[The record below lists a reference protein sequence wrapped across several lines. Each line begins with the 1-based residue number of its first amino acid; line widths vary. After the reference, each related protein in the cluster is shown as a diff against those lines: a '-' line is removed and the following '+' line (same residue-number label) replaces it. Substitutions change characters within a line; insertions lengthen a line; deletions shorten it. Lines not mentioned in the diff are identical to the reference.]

1 MFDNPN
7 HFLFSQMRFIGIGFI
22 FFFLATQFS
31 IEKLRSLTLPLVLLA
46 TLLCFFTFLPF
57 VGKEL
62 NGAKRWFGFGNV
74 MFQPSEILKI
84 IIPLF
89 VANLIDKRS
98 DEIRVFSRVA
108 VPCVIVTTLLCGI
121 VILQNDFS
129 TALFLFCLTLLMLFI
144 AGVPVSFFVGM
155 LLVMVPIVF
164 LVIFSKEH
172 RVLRLL
178 SFVIPD
184 FDPSGAS
191 YQAEASLR
199 AIGSGGFFG
208 KGLGMGIRKISSI
221 PMVQSDFVFSA
232 WVEEMGFLGV
242 ALYFVVLGG
251 FAWRGY
257 IISIKGENL
266 FNRLF
271 VFGLISAIVFQSLMN
286 LGVVVKA
293 FPVTGITLPFFSA
306 GGSSC
311 LISMMACG
319 FVINASHSK

>member
-1 MFDNPN
+1 
-7 HFLFSQMRFIGIGFI
+7 
-22 FFFLATQFS
+22 
-31 IEKLRSLTLPLVLLA
+31 
-46 TLLCFFTFLPF
+46 
-57 VGKEL
+57 
-62 NGAKRWFGFGNV
+62 
-74 MFQPSEILKI
+74 
-84 IIPLF
+84 
-89 VANLIDKRS
+89 
-98 DEIRVFSRVA
+98 
-108 VPCVIVTTLLCGI
+108 
-121 VILQNDFS
+121 
-129 TALFLFCLTLLMLFI
+129 
-144 AGVPVSFFVGM
+144 
-155 LLVMVPIVF
+155 
-164 LVIFSKEH
+164 
-172 RVLRLL
+172 
-178 SFVIPD
+178 
-184 FDPSGAS
+184 
-191 YQAEASLR
+191 
-199 AIGSGGFFG
+199 
-208 KGLGMGIRKISSI
+208 MGIRKISSI